1 MVLYQYLL
9 AKGGERLRPDA
20 SAKVFYLAIALTFI
34 VFGTYA
40 SETLTF
46 GSAGRIGTSQPSLD
60 CHDGGRYRG
69 KADKGPSGA

>member
-40 SETLTF
+40 SVTAYF
-46 GSAGRIGTSQPSLD
+46 R
-60 CHDGGRYRG
+60 
-69 KADKGPSGA
+69 

>member
-1 MVLYQYLL
+1 MLDYRSVVVLGQFSFGASLFLAGVCMVLYQYLL

-40 SETLTF
+40 SVTAYF
-46 GSAGRIGTSQPSLD
+46 R
-60 CHDGGRYRG
+60 
-69 KADKGPSGA
+69 

>member
-20 SAKVFYLAIALTFI
+20 SEKVFYLAIALMFI

-40 SETLTF
+40 SMTAF
-46 GSAGRIGTSQPSLD
+46 FR
-60 CHDGGRYRG
+60 
-69 KADKGPSGA
+69 